1 MSQLSAGQRL
11 HQPFFS
17 SDFLPK
23 FWVFLR
29 ISAKILCKILPQKA
43 RIHDIRDKKKRV
55 NAAFATTTKK
65 RNVNNVTSIATVY
78 WYINV
83 DSTFVYLGPLD
94 FNKDS
99 NNHICCRQ
107 MLYKG
112 LVIIITAL
120 FSDCKTFGKI
130 LRISV
135 KFCHWNPKNS
145 EILSKLRNSELCGAS
160 GGVATYHHFSWRLFF
175 KCILGWWWGGW
186 RDARDWIEFRLW
198 RRGTFLRPPF

>member
-1 MSQLSAGQRL
+1 MPL
-11 HQPFFS
+11 HRQAIWDRGSTSHFFIQNFYQNS
-17 SDFLPK
+17 EYFREFLPQFCVK
-23 FWVFLR
+23 FYPKKRVIMTF
-29 ISAKILCKILPQKA
+29 AT
-43 RIHDIRDKKKRV
+43 KKRV
-55 NAAFATTTKK
+55 NATVATKK
-65 RNVNNVTSIATVY
+65 RVKPCPIEINVNNVISIATVY
-78 WYINV
+78 WCINV

-107 MLYKG
+107 MLYKE

-145 EILSKLRNSELCGAS
+145 EILSFVEPLNWCSAS
-160 GGVATYHHFSWRLFF
+160 QDALEVSQ
-175 KCILGWWWGGW
+175 LGKGSKNPST
-186 RDARDWIEFRLW
+186 E
-198 RRGTFLRPPF
+198 P